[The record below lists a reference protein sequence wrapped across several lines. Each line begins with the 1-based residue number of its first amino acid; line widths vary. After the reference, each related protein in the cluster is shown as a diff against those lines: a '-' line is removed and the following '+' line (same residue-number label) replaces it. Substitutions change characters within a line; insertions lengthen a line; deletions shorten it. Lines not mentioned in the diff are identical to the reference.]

1 MSDSTLPA
9 DSHPTQEDTPA
20 RSRNLGRWYVV
31 QTLAGH
37 EKKVQA
43 ALQGMFTSTQFQDR
57 LFEALIPVDESIE
70 VRKGVKTKSSKK
82 RYPGYVFVRCLLD
95 EEVWAAIRRTPSV
108 SGFSGSTQRDSL
120 PSPLPEREV
129 EALLGE
135 LPPSV
140 PSGLVPG
147 NVVRVLQGPFADFT
161 GSVVEVN
168 QDRVKVALN
177 VFGRETLVEA
187 PADQVERT

>member
-9 DSHPTQEDTPA
+9 DSHPTQEDTPV

-43 ALQGMFTSTQFQDR
+43 ALQGMLTSSQFQDK

-70 VRKGVKTKSSKK
+70 VRKGVKTNSSKK

-108 SGFSGSTQRDSL
+108 SGFSGSTQRGSL

-147 NVVRVLQGPFADFT
+147 NVVRVLRGPFADFT

-168 QDRVKVALN
+168 QDRVKVAFN

-187 PADQVERT
+187 PADQVDLT